1 MKIRN
6 NIINDVKRL
15 RREFPLQDR
24 IESIEVRT
32 TNTYTS
38 VLNSWIKD
46 GVAPLPDAIPPDDLE
61 TLLTLDAVVMT
72 NSGIGCYPFSAAK
85 TSISANYRE
94 HQIYAMNAI
103 DALAIPLLTGTEVVI
118 KSRCSRCALSL
129 TIKSDSL
136 GQIKEATPSDT
147 QVEYRQISAN
157 HTSCCND
164 LCPGITF
171 ICGSCAEITINQND
185 LITLKEAS
193 VVGRAFYHFQLCLTN
208 PSIPNTMPLD
218 AV

>member
-24 IESIEVRT
+24 IESIEATT

-38 VLNSWIKD
+38 VLNSWIQD
-46 GVAPLPDAIPPDDLE
+46 GVAPLPDTFPPEELK

-72 NSGIGCYPFSAAK
+72 NSGLGCYPFSAAK
-85 TSISANYRE
+85 TDISAKYRE
-94 HQIYAMNAI
+94 QQIYAMSAI

-118 KSRCSRCALSL
+118 KSRCSRCALPL
-129 TIKSDSL
+129 TIKSDDM
-136 GQIKEATPSDT
+136 GQIKEATPAGT
-147 QVEYRQISAN
+147 QVEYRQIASN

-171 ICGSCAEITINQND
+171 ICGSCAEITTNQSD

-208 PSIPNTMPLD
+208 PTN
-218 AV
+218 